1 LSRFVWKRLQNS
13 LLLRLGGMIAAITLL
28 AVVSMSA
35 SWLVAETT
43 QGSGKAINVAG
54 SLRMQSWRMA
64 SIYQTILQH
73 GRSEDR
79 KNLQRAITRFD
90 SDLKASSILS
100 VLPADETAP
109 LRQVYRQVE
118 TSWRTLIKPGL
129 VKLPA
134 VSPRTVTDTAV
145 LDQIPEFVAR
155 INDLVKQIEDAAEAK
170 ILVMRV
176 ILGVAVIGTIL
187 LVALSIYLVKNILV
201 HPLRNLLGLTDQLR
215 QGNLAMRTDLT
226 GEDEIGRL
234 GLAFNLMAED
244 LSKLYQNL
252 EARVEE
258 KTTELKVANRSLELL
273 YHSIARLY
281 NGPVASDTYA
291 ILLKDLENVLGVGH
305 GQACL
310 VEAGDERAR
319 VIASTLDP
327 ARGDIDLCGLMSCA
341 ECLDNRTLAVHALS
355 GGSQVLSLPLKDT
368 ETSYGVL
375 QLVMPR
381 GKKLETWQTQLLEAL
396 SRHIGIAIGTARR
409 SEQSRRLSLLEERAA
424 LARELHDSLA
434 QSLAYMKIQVSRL
447 KPLVDQPCSGDDA
460 SQVLSELR
468 EGLNSAYRQ
477 LRELLSTFRLRIEG
491 EGLAAALQTTVAE
504 FSSRGDVPIA
514 LEVHLAGCS
523 LSANEEIHTLQIVR
537 EALSN
542 VLNHAKARHARV
554 SVECGSDGS
563 VSAIIED
570 DGIGIRKTAGV
581 HHYGMTIMEERAK
594 SLGGTVTVEQPATSG
609 TRVTLHFMPGNRRT
623 IPLHSR
629 LAT

>member
-1 LSRFVWKRLQNS
+1 
-13 LLLRLGGMIAAITLL
+13 MIAAITLL

-491 EGLAAALQTTVAE
+491 EGLAAALQRRLAPTGRAVRIRRRRA
-504 FSSRGDVPIA
+504 RG
-514 LEVHLAGCS
+514 
-523 LSANEEIHTLQIVR
+523 
-537 EALSN
+537 
-542 VLNHAKARHARV
+542 
-554 SVECGSDGS
+554 
-563 VSAIIED
+563 
-570 DGIGIRKTAGV
+570 
-581 HHYGMTIMEERAK
+581 
-594 SLGGTVTVEQPATSG
+594 
-609 TRVTLHFMPGNRRT
+609 RT
-623 IPLHSR
+623 ISGG
-629 LAT
+629 